1 MFVKK
6 CDERSISDPMVNI
19 HFLTILREDEF
30 RELKKVFP
38 HDNELLHSIR
48 SIRYC
53 KAEVFRDCILGT
65 LRVPEKNEIR
75 TPHVVFGFYLT
86 DKELFLIEDS
96 GELKHWI
103 EKKEEQ
109 FQELKSPDQVLLK
122 MMELMIENDLLY
134 LLHLEKEIEKMEDQ
148 LIKGVP
154 DNFFSVLTK
163 YRQKLSELDAYYEQ
177 LAMIGDLLQS
187 QDGLTIIHNTESW
200 NRYALRTERLHNHV
214 HLLREN
220 ILQLRELYQSQQDA
234 QQNKIMCILT
244 VVTTLFLPLTLLTGW
259 YGMNFVNMPELQWKY
274 GYVAVIAI
282 AVITIILELIYFKK
296 KKLL

>member
-1 MFVKK
+1 
-6 CDERSISDPMVNI
+6 MVNI

-30 RELKKVFP
+30 CELKKDFP
-38 HDNELLHSIR
+38 HDKELLHSIR

-65 LRVPEKNEIR
+65 LRVPEKNEKR
-75 TPHVVFGFYLT
+75 APQVVCGFYLT

-96 GELKHWI
+96 GNLKHWI
-103 EKKEEQ
+103 GKKEEQ
-109 FQELKSPDQVLLK
+109 FQDLKSPDQFLLK

-154 DNFFSVLTK
+154 DNFFTVLTK

-177 LAMIGDLLQS
+177 LTVIGDLLQS
-187 QDGLTIIHNTESW
+187 QDGLSIIRNIESW
-200 NRYALRTERLHNHV
+200 NRYALRTERLQNHV

>member
-1 MFVKK
+1 M
-6 CDERSISDPMVNI
+6 SDPMVNI

-30 RELKKVFP
+30 CELKKDFP

-65 LRVPEKNEIR
+65 LRVPEKNEKR
-75 TPHVVFGFYLT
+75 APQVVCGFYLT

-96 GELKHWI
+96 GNLKHWI
-103 EKKEEQ
+103 GKKEEQ
-109 FQELKSPDQVLLK
+109 FQDLKSPDQFLLK

-154 DNFFSVLTK
+154 DNFFTVLTK

-177 LAMIGDLLQS
+177 LTVIGDLLQS
-187 QDGLTIIHNTESW
+187 QDGLSIIRNIESW
-200 NRYALRTERLHNHV
+200 NRYALRTERLQNHV

-274 GYVAVIAI
+274 GYIAVIVI

>member
-1 MFVKK
+1 M
-6 CDERSISDPMVNI
+6 SDSMMNI

-75 TPHVVFGFYLT
+75 TPHVVCGFYLA

-96 GELKHWI
+96 GKLKHWI
-103 EKKEEQ
+103 EKKEEE
-109 FQELKSPDQVLLK
+109 FQELKSPDQFLLK

-148 LIKGVP
+148 LIKSVP
-154 DNFFSVLTK
+154 DNFFTVLTK

-259 YGMNFVNMPELQWKY
+259 YGMNFANMPELAHPFSY
-274 GYVAVIAI
+274 FILIALCLFI
-282 AVITIILELIYFKK
+282 VGGEIWLFKK
-296 KKLL
+296 KGWL

>member
-1 MFVKK
+1 MRDSMVK
-6 CDERSISDPMVNI
+6 SHV
-19 HFLTILREDEF
+19 LTIMQEDEF
-30 RELKKVFP
+30 RELKKDFP
-38 HDNELLHSIR
+38 HDKEFLHSIG

-65 LRVPEKNEIR
+65 LRIPEKNEKR
-75 TPHVVFGFYLT
+75 TPQIACGFYLT
-86 DKELFLIEDS
+86 DKELFLIECS
-96 GELKHWI
+96 GDLKHWVA
-103 EKKEEQ
+103 KKEDQ
-109 FQELKSPDQVLLK
+109 LQDLKTPDQFLLQ
-122 MMELMIENDLLY
+122 MMELMIENDIPY

-154 DNFFSVLTK
+154 DDFFTVLTRH
-163 YRQKLSELDAYYEQ
+163 RQKLSELDAYYEQ
-177 LAMIGDLLQS
+177 LTVIGDLLQS
-187 QDGLTIIHNTESW
+187 EDGLSIIQNTEQW
-200 NRYALRTERLHNHV
+200 NRYALRTERLQNHV

-259 YGMNFVNMPELQWKY
+259 YGMNFAYMPELRWKY

-282 AVITIILELIYFKK
+282 AVITIILEIIYFKK

>member
-1 MFVKK
+1 MVKLQ
-6 CDERSISDPMVNI
+6 
-19 HFLTILREDEF
+19 FLTIVQEDELC
-30 RELKKVFP
+30 ELKKDFP

-53 KAEVFRDCILGT
+53 KAEVYQDCILGT
-65 LRVPEKNEIR
+65 LRVPEKNEKR
-75 TPHVVFGFYLT
+75 TSQISCGFYMT
-86 DKELFLIEDS
+86 DKELYLIECNGDM
-96 GELKHWI
+96 KHWI

-109 FQELKSPDQVLLK
+109 FQQLKSPDQFLLK
-122 MMELMIENDLLY
+122 MMEVMIENDLLY
-134 LLHLEKEIEKMEDQ
+134 LLHLEKEIEKLEDQ

-154 DNFFSVLTK
+154 DNFFTVLTK

-177 LAMIGDLLQS
+177 LTMIGDLLQS
-187 QDGLTIIHNTESW
+187 QDGLPIIRNTESW
-200 NRYALRTERLHNHV
+200 NRYALRTERLQNHV
-214 HLLREN
+214 NLLREN

-274 GYVAVIAI
+274 GYIAVIAI
-282 AVITIILELIYFKK
+282 AVITIILEFIYFKK

>member
-1 MFVKK
+1 MR
-6 CDERSISDPMVNI
+6 DSMVNI

-30 RELKKVFP
+30 RELKKDFP

-75 TPHVVFGFYLT
+75 TPHVVCGFYMT
-86 DKELFLIEDS
+86 DKELFLIEES
-96 GELKHWI
+96 GELKHWL

-109 FQELKSPDQVLLK
+109 FQELKSPDQFLLK

-148 LIKGVP
+148 LIKGVA

-187 QDGLTIIHNTESW
+187 QDGLPIIRNTESW

-234 QQNKIMCILT
+234 QQKGSGRSVLPVEDAHQQRRQHEQPLNGQHLSHVAQYSTIVHSTKPPRSEKIS
-244 VVTTLFLPLTLLTGW
+244 VR
-259 YGMNFVNMPELQWKY
+259 
-274 GYVAVIAI
+274 
-282 AVITIILELIYFKK
+282 LEMVR
-296 KKLL
+296 